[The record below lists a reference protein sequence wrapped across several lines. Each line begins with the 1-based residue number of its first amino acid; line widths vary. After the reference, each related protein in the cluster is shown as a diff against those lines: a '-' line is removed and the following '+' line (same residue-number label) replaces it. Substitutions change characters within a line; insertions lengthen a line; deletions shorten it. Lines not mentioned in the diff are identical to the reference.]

1 MIAIGELVRI
11 TKVNSKRTLVLGFDP
26 IYCIKEIHFDPLARK
41 NEFNILYTWIKMP
54 LK

>member
-41 NEFNILYTWIKMP
+41 NEFNIFRPGSKCP
-54 LK
+54 